1 MVVAFGGTLR
11 PDHGSTHLL
20 PEGTHPIA
28 TRPGSI
34 VHRLLGRRTD
44 VTSLH
49 HQAPGDFGPPW
60 QAPGSRKNLPHRQD
74 LGTLISIDLSLADT
88 YALSMD
94 VAVQLSALADPTR
107 RRIFD
112 LVREAPASV
121 SQLSDRLPISQP
133 AVSQHLKVLREARLV
148 RSARRGARSIYSPDK
163 AGIAALR
170 DWLDSVWDDVLDA
183 YVHMSEEE
191 AAE

>member
-1 MVVAFGGTLR
+1 
-11 PDHGSTHLL
+11 
-20 PEGTHPIA
+20 
-28 TRPGSI
+28 
-34 VHRLLGRRTD
+34 
-44 VTSLH
+44 
-49 HQAPGDFGPPW
+49 
-60 QAPGSRKNLPHRQD
+60 
-74 LGTLISIDLSLADT
+74 
-88 YALSMD
+88 MD
-94 VAVQLSALADPTR
+94 VAAQLSALADPTR

-112 LVREAPASV
+112 LLREAPASV

-148 RSARRGARSIYSPDK
+148 RSARRGARSIYSPDT
-163 AGIAALR
+163 AGIGALR